1 MHDIRM
7 AVPALSAWLVTAFV
21 LEKGLRT
28 ATAIALV
35 AGVAAA
41 ILVLYGTGGIA
52 RLAVLVFMVTAAI
65 SLLAG
70 ARAATLDSGPLH
82 DFANDHAVVAV
93 DLIVSKDAR
102 RLSSRLS
109 VFEASVRR
117 IDARGQQF
125 RVRAPITVFARGD
138 TGDFEVGERLT
149 AIGRLAPSE
158 RTDSSATL
166 SASRLAR
173 ADPSAWW
180 WSASS
185 RVRTAV
191 VESVSRTGAGPAALI
206 PALVQGDDQRLTERM
221 KSDFRRSGLTH
232 LLAVSGTNLT
242 IVLVS
247 VLLVGKACGIHG
259 RGQWVLGLL
268 SIAGFVLLA
277 RPDPSVVRA
286 AGMGVVALSALGYG
300 QRGGMRALSCAVIG
314 LLLIDPWLARS
325 IGFVLSVC
333 ATAGILLLA
342 PRWSVVLS
350 RWMPR
355 WCALAIA
362 VPTAAQLTCTPVIAA
377 ISGEISL
384 IAVVANLLAGPAVAP
399 ATVLGL
405 LGGLVGLLSA
415 PLSYVLGFLA
425 AIFAQWILGVGGL
438 TASMQGA
445 SIVWGYPLWSLVV
458 LCALLVGA
466 VTRVFARPWLLAGLA
481 MAMAVGFVRPP
492 DRGWPPPDWVMVACD
507 VGQGDATV
515 LNVGKG
521 AAIVVDAGP
530 DERLVDRCLKSLRV
544 STVPLLVFTHNHADH
559 TDGWP
564 GIADGRAIGMVAT
577 GPTGGPSV
585 PNVSARQLAA
595 GESFEIGSVTIDV
608 LAPEPGFVTI
618 GTDGSALNNASLVFS
633 VRTEGV
639 SLLLTGDI
647 EAEPQRALLTRL
659 SSVHADVLKM
669 PHHGSRYQDA
679 DFIAGL
685 GARYATI
692 SVGAGN
698 DYGHPAPDALSMLKS
713 LGIRPL
719 RTDLQ
724 GDLAIVVSDG
734 RLWAET
740 R

>member
-1 MHDIRM
+1 MHDVRM
-7 AVPALSAWLVTAFV
+7 AVPALAAWLAAAFV
-21 LEKGLRT
+21 IERGFRT
-28 ATAIALV
+28 AVAIAL
-35 AGVAAA
+35 AGGALAV
-41 ILVLYGTGGIA
+41 ILALYRTGGIA
-52 RLAVLVFMVTAAI
+52 RLAVLTLMVTAVM

-70 ARAATLDSGPLH
+70 ARAATVDSGPLH
-82 DFANDHAVVAV
+82 DFATDHAVVVV
-93 DLIVSKDAR
+93 DMVVSKDAR
-102 RLSSRLS
+102 QLSSRLS

-117 IDARGQQF
+117 VDARGQQF
-125 RVRAPITVFARGD
+125 RMRAPITVFAGGN
-138 TGDFEVGERLT
+138 TGRIEVGERLT
-149 AIGRLAPSE
+149 AMGRLTPSE
-158 RTDSSATL
+158 RTDTSATL
-166 SASRLAR
+166 SASGFTR
-173 ADPSAWW
+173 ADRSAWW

-185 RVRTAV
+185 RVRASV
-191 VESVSRTGAGPAALI
+191 VESVSRTRAGPSALI
-206 PALVQGDDQRLTERM
+206 PALVQGDDQRLTERT

-247 VLLVGKACGIHG
+247 VLLVGRGCGIHG
-259 RGQWVLGLL
+259 RGQWILGLL
-268 SIAGFVLLA
+268 SIVGFVLLA

-300 QRGGMRALSCAVIG
+300 QRGGTRALSCAVIG

-333 ATAGILLLA
+333 ATAGILILA
-342 PRWSVVLS
+342 PRWTVVLS

-355 WCALAIA
+355 WCAIAIA
-362 VPTAAQLTCTPVIAA
+362 VPTAAQLACTPVIAA

-415 PLSYVLGFLA
+415 SLSHVLGFLA

-445 SIVWGYPLWSLVV
+445 SIVWGYPIWSLVA
-458 LCALLVGA
+458 LCTLMVGA

-481 MAMAVGFVRPP
+481 MAMAVGFARPP
-492 DRGWPPPDWVMVACD
+492 DRGWPPPGWVMVACD

-515 LNVGKG
+515 LNAGKG

-544 STVPLLVFTHNHADH
+544 VTVPLLVFTHNHADH
-559 TDGWP
+559 TVGWP
-564 GIADGRAIGMVAT
+564 GVADGRTIKMVAT
-577 GPTGGPSV
+577 GPTGGPSI
-585 PNVSARQLAA
+585 PKVSARQLVA
-595 GESFEIGSVTIDV
+595 GESFEIGSVAVDV
-608 LAPEPGFVTI
+608 LAPEPGFSTF
-618 GTDGSALNNASLVFS
+618 GTDGSAMNNASVVLS

-647 EAEPQRALLTRL
+647 EAEPQRALLNRL

-669 PHHGSRYQDA
+669 PHHGSRVQDA

-698 DYGHPAPDALSMLKS
+698 DYGHPAPDALTMLKS
-713 LGIRPL
+713 SGITPL

-724 GDLAIVVSDG
+724 GDIAIVVRDG
-734 RLWAET
+734 KLWAET

>member
-21 LEKGLRT
+21 LEMGLRT

-35 AGVAAA
+35 AAVVAA
-41 ILVLYGTGGIA
+41 ILLRYRKGGIA
-52 RLAVLVFMVTAAI
+52 RLAVLALMVTAAL
-65 SLLAG
+65 SMLAG
-70 ARAATLDSGPLH
+70 ARAAIVDSGPLH

-93 DLIVSKDAR
+93 EMVVSKDAR
-102 RLSSRLS
+102 QLPAGLS

-117 IDARGQQF
+117 VDARGQQF

-138 TGDFEVGERLT
+138 TVDFEVGERLT
-149 AIGRLAPSE
+149 AIGRLSTSD
-158 RTDSSATL
+158 RSDSSATL
-166 SASRLAR
+166 SASRLVR
-173 ADPSAWW
+173 ADRSPWW

-185 RVRTAV
+185 TVRGAV
-191 VESVSRTGAGPAALI
+191 VESVSQAGAGPAALI
-206 PALVQGDDQRLTERM
+206 PALVQGDDQQLTERT

-247 VLLVGKACGIHG
+247 VLLVGRACGIHG
-259 RGQWVLGLL
+259 RGQWILGFV

-333 ATAGILLLA
+333 ATAGILMLA
-342 PRWSVVLS
+342 PGWTVVLN

-355 WCALAIA
+355 WCAIAIA
-362 VPTAAQLTCTPVIAA
+362 VPTAAQLACTPVIAA

-399 ATVLGL
+399 ATVLEL

-415 PLSYVLGFLA
+415 SLSHVVGFFA

-445 SIVWGYPLWSLVV
+445 SIVWGYPLWALVG
-458 LCALLVGA
+458 LCALIVAAL
-466 VTRVFARPWLLAGLA
+466 TRVFARPWLLAGLA
-481 MAMAVGFVRPP
+481 LAMAVGFVRPP
-492 DRGWPPPDWVMVACD
+492 DRGWPPPGWVMVACD

-521 AAIVVDAGP
+521 AAVVVDAGP
-530 DERLVDRCLKSLRV
+530 DERFVDRCLTSLGV
-544 STVPLLVFTHNHADH
+544 SAVPLLVFTHDHADH
-559 TDGWP
+559 TVGWP
-564 GIADGRAIGMVAT
+564 GVAAGRTVGLVAT

-585 PNVSARQLAA
+585 PNVSTRALVA
-595 GESFEIGSVTIDV
+595 GESFEIGSFTIDV
-608 LAPEPGFVTI
+608 LAPEPGYSVI
-618 GTDGSALNNASLVFS
+618 GTDGSALNNASVVLS
-633 VRTEGV
+633 ARTEGF
-639 SLLLTGDI
+639 SLLLAGDI
-647 EAEPQRALLTRL
+647 ESESQRALLTRL
-659 SSVHADVLKM
+659 SSVRADVLKM
-669 PHHGSRYQDA
+669 PHHGSRDQDE

-685 GARYATI
+685 GARYATV
-692 SVGAGN
+692 SSGAGN
-698 DYGHPAPDALSMLKS
+698 DYGHPAPDAMRMLKS
-713 LGIRPL
+713 SGITVL

-724 GDLAIVVSDG
+724 GDLAIVVGDG
-734 RLWAET
+734 ELWAET